1 MHSRLAFALFFLLI
15 LPFPGQ
21 AENPNLW
28 QILTYNIE
36 TNDTPIDFN
45 QYNSPMYIE
54 LYPELY
60 VNVER
65 YVRDD
70 FSWRTRL
77 EMTSP
82 KSFNVNIQNS
92 FLDDIEVTNDEL
104 IEHVGEHALSYFKEV
119 YWQANKESETLK
131 YVVPEAHKAS
141 FKALFHDEIG
151 ADIIV
156 VNQPYIVGVSDPV
169 NYIRATSDPRKK
181 GQKKRWWVSK
191 VDFGTLVK
199 AGTFLAYDTQTGD
212 IVRRCQYKVEVPIEN
227 NGVFTEFT
235 HAANWNYDEVAAFG
249 EKAAKHLKKKKGPK
263 QKQFTQAHEDYLRQ
277 LYAQAFAASLEQCPL
292 FKHYQ
297 R

>member
-1 MHSRLAFALFFLLI
+1 MIIRALLLSVLLFPATSR
-15 LPFPGQ
+15 

-28 QILTYNIE
+28 QILTYSIDRN
-36 TNDTPIDFN
+36 NTPLDFN
-45 QYNSPMYIE
+45 QYDSPMYIE

-82 KSFNVNIQNS
+82 KSFNVNIQDS

-104 IEHVGEHALSYFKEV
+104 IEHVGEHALNYFKNI
-119 YWQANKESETLK
+119 YWNADEKRKKLEYIIPDS
-131 YVVPEAHKAS
+131 HKAS
-141 FKALFHDEIG
+141 FKALYYDEIG
-151 ADIIV
+151 ADIV
-156 VNQPYIVGVSDPV
+156 VVSQPYVVGVSDPV
-169 NYIRATSDPRKK
+169 NYIRATSDPRVK

-191 VDFGTLVK
+191 VDYGSFVK
-199 AGTFLAYDTQTGD
+199 KGTFLAYDTQTGD
-212 IVRRCQYKVEVPIEN
+212 IVRNCQYKVEIPIEDKN
-227 NGVFTEFT
+227 VFAEFT
-235 HAANWNYDEVAAFG
+235 HAGNWNFDEVAAVG
-249 EKAAKHLKKKKGPK
+249 EKPARHLNKPKGPK

-277 LYAQAFAASLEQCPL
+277 LYAQAFSASLEQCPL

>member
-1 MHSRLAFALFFLLI
+1 MKSISTLLLLLLVSSSCLA
-15 LPFPGQ
+15 
-21 AENPNLW
+21 EKPNLW
-28 QILTYNIE
+28 QVMSYDIE
-36 TNDTPIDFN
+36 HNDAPLDFTHY
-45 QYNSPMYIE
+45 QSPMYIE

-60 VNVER
+60 VKVDR
-65 YVRDD
+65 YVWEDV
-70 FSWRTRL
+70 SWRTRL

-119 YWQANKESETLK
+119 YWKANKESETLK

-156 VNQPYIVGVSDPV
+156 VNQPYVVGVSDPV

-227 NGVFTEFT
+227 NGVFAEFT